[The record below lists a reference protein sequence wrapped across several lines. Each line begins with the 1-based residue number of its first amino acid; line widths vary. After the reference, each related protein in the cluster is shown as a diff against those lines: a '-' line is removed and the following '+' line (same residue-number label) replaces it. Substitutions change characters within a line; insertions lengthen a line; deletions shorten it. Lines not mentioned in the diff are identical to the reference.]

1 MNHFELMAMMIV
13 MMMMRVMIRIVMK
26 SKEGNSN
33 KIIINIQ
40 WVFTLS
46 R

>member
-1 MNHFELMAMMIV
+1 MNHFDLMAMMIV
-13 MMMMRVMIRIVMK
+13 MMMIMVMMVMIRIVMK

-40 WVFTLS
+40 
-46 R
+46 